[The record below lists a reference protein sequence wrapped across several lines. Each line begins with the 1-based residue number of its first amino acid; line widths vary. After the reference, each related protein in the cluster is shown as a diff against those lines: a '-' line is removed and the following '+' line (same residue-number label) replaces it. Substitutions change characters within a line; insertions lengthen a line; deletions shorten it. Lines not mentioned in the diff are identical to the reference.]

1 MTRIQTVPAQPPAPQ
16 APPAPTTAPGPAI
29 AGQPAVNVPAQ
40 GFTQAY
46 VRALE
51 AKGAQLSRQLSSA
64 QGRRDQVARDYR
76 NSSEPAVREGLQQ
89 RLAVLDGRL
98 AQLETD
104 IAANGRQLAAAPGNL
119 LTSASTGSGGRD
131 GGPPFSEGQ
140 LTAISIVFTLF
151 VMAPLAF
158 AAARR
163 MLRRPF
169 ETRPTPQILESAAR
183 LERMEQ
189 AVDAIAVEIERISE
203 GQRFVTSLM
212 AKRESPALQQAY
224 AGGNQQGNAT
234 GNAPSNANGDP
245 AGAEPLRAAE
255 PLQASGQGAR

>member
-1 MTRIQTVPAQPPAPQ
+1 MPS
-16 APPAPTTAPGPAI
+16 
-29 AGQPAVNVPAQ
+29 Q

-51 AKGAQLSRQLSSA
+51 AKRSELSRQLSSA
-64 QGRRDQVARDYR
+64 QGRRDEVASALEDAPPGTART
-76 NSSEPAVREGLQQ
+76 GLEQ
-89 RLAVLDGRL
+89 RISVLDGRL

-119 LTSASTGSGGRD
+119 LTSSSTGSSRRDD
-131 GGPPFSEGQ
+131 GGPNPRQ
-140 LTAISIVFTLF
+140 ITAISIVFTLF

-169 ETRPTPQILESAAR
+169 HSTPTPQFLESTAR

-189 AVDAIAVEIERISE
+189 AVDAIAVEVERISE
-203 GQRFVTSLM
+203 GQRFVTGLL
-212 AKRESPALQQAY
+212 AKRGETPAI
-224 AGGNQQGNAT
+224 QGQGAT
-234 GNAPSNANGDP
+234 D
-245 AGAEPLRAAE
+245 PLRVGE
-255 PLQASGQGAR
+255 PLQASGRDAR

>member
-1 MTRIQTVPAQPPAPQ
+1 MTRIQPATAQPPAAPQ
-16 APPAPTTAPGPAI
+16 TPPAPTTPSAAI
-29 AGQPAVNVPAQ
+29 AGQPAADVPAQ

-51 AKGAQLSRQLSSA
+51 AKGSQLSRQLTSA

-76 NSSEPAVREGLQQ
+76 NSSEPALREGLQQ

-98 AQLETD
+98 AQLEAD

-119 LTSASTGSGGRD
+119 LTSSSTGTRDNDGR
-131 GGPPFSEGQ
+131 PFSDNQ

-158 AAARR
+158 ATARR

-169 ETRPTPQILESAAR
+169 ETKPTPQLLESAAR

-224 AGGNQQGNAT
+224 AGNNQQGNQQGNA
-234 GNAPSNANGDP
+234 A
-245 AGAEPLRAAE
+245 AEPLRAAE